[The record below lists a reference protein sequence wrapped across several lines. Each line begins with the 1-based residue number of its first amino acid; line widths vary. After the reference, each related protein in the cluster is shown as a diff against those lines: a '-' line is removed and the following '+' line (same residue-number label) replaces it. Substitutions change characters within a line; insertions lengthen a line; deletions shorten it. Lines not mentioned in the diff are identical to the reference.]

1 MCECDGAYREVC
13 TAATLQQVLAREK
26 GMRVDIST
34 VRKTLTKHGYH
45 WLSARGNQPGPKWLA
60 SFLYA
65 YTFAHL
71 GLFRF
76 FASMW
81 RLPRSQ
87 KRKYSRADK
96 AARVAFAESVVAMTP
111 RQVQTKL
118 SMAMD
123 GVVLSMPPEDET
135 GRLNF
140 CRHGEDHMWRKRSEG
155 CDPQLAGDDA
165 YGKQVPASRAVP
177 LWGGISA
184 HGFAP
189 IVFHPA
195 KKLRTEEWIDAVEG
209 GSLASALGSLNPD
222 RRRGPWTVLCDNER
236 FLSTAQSKEAHANA
250 RVSMWHIPPR
260 SPDLNPIEKYWAWL
274 RKALLA
280 RDLSDA
286 VAKRPALDKAG
297 YANRVRA
304 LCRTQ
309 RAQSVAAA
317 CSKSLRKT
325 CAEVIRK
332 KGAATRG

>member
-1 MCECDGAYREVC
+1 
-13 TAATLQQVLAREK
+13 
-26 GMRVDIST
+26 
-34 VRKTLTKHGYH
+34 
-45 WLSARGNQPGPKWLA
+45 
-60 SFLYA
+60 
-65 YTFAHL
+65 
-71 GLFRF
+71 
-76 FASMW
+76 MW

-111 RQVQTKL
+111 REVRAKM

-123 GVVLSMPPEDET
+123 GVVLSMPPADET

-140 CRHGEDHMWRKRSEG
+140 CRYGENHMWRKRSEA

-177 LWGGISA
+177 MWGGISA

-189 IVFHPA
+189 IVFHTA
-195 KKLRTEEWIDAVEG
+195 KKLRTAEWIDAVEG
-209 GSLASALGSLNPD
+209 GALQSALASLNPD
-222 RRRGPWTVLCDNER
+222 RRRGPWTVLCDNES
-236 FLSTAQSKEAHANA
+236 FLSTPRSRQAHERA
-250 RVSMWHIPPR
+250 RAHMWHIPPR

-286 VAKRPALDKAG
+286 VAKRPVLDKAA
-297 YANRVRA
+297 YSQRVRA
-304 LCRTQ
+304 VCRSQ
-309 RAQSVAAA
+309 RAQAVAAA
-317 CSKSLRKT
+317 CAKSLRKT
-325 CAEVIRK
+325 CAEVIRN